1 MYEEQTI
8 FFLGGGVDPIKERF
22 SHYEITERVSDVTER
37 FLRIQNC

>member
-8 FFLGGGVDPIKERF
+8 FFLGWRVDPIKESF
-22 SHYEITERVSDVTER
+22 SHYEIIERVSDVTER